1 MPVVR
6 AYGGGLYN
14 VGDYGTEGTVKE
26 SSALITATSTVNASG
41 GRNVESPAVIDA
53 TSIFTLNAIRVSESG
68 GSFAA
73 TSAVNASGEAIII
86 ERSDKVPYGASLYG
100 RNRYDL
106 NDLQTIVSGTSAVT
120 VANGLRVRPVS
131 GSLSAS
137 SGSSA
142 SGEVI
147 KLGEITVEATSG
159 STANAVYTI
168 KGRGTVS
175 SQSSV
180 TINYIRRIKGSAVT
194 ASASGVLIIGR
205 EKWEPIPTTSI
216 TWSEIAA

>member
-6 AYGGGLYN
+6 GYGEGLYN

-26 SSALITATSTVNASG
+26 SSALITETSAFTASG
-41 GRNVESPAVIDA
+41 GRNLESPAVINA
-53 TSIFTLNAIRVSESG
+53 ASTFTSNAVRVGEG
-68 GSFAA
+68 DGSV
-73 TSAVNASGEAIII
+73 TAVSTITASGESIII

-106 NDLQTIVSGTSAVT
+106 NDLQTIVSVTSGVA
-120 VANGLRVRPVS
+120 VANGLRVRPVD
-131 GSLSAS
+131 GAVSAS

-147 KLGEITVEATSG
+147 KLGEMTVEATSG

-168 KGRGTVS
+168 KGEGTVAA
-175 SQSSV
+175 QSSV
-180 TINYIRRIKGSAVT
+180 IIEYIRRRKGSALST
-194 ASASGVLIIGR
+194 GTSGTLSIGR
-205 EKWEPIPTTSI
+205 EKWEPIPVTSI
-216 TWSEIAA
+216 TWSNVA